1 MVQIKIKGIND
12 AYHIY
17 AQYDDAA
24 AFFQQ
29 LRERLNFCHN
39 KNGQY
44 FEAFFHIDGMKPQHI
59 QELFRLCADC
69 HTLIAGINALPQEK
83 NRRILEEDVS
93 IIASMNRF
101 CCWAASA
108 SRRL

>member
-44 FEAFFHIDGMKPQHI
+44 FEAF
-59 QELFRLCADC
+59 
-69 HTLIAGINALPQEK
+69 
-83 NRRILEEDVS
+83 S
-93 IIASMNRF
+93 Y
-101 CCWAASA
+101 
-108 SRRL
+108 